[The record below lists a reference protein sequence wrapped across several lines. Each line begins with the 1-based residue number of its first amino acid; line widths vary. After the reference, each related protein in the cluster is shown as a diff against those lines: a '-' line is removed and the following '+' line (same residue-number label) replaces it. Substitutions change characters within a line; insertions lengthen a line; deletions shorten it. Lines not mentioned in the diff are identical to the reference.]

1 MNSKFQFIHELE
13 FGIFFVTLYYLILL
27 INKKAMKK
35 YEVITLKKAMSF
47 GSMKEEL
54 SKEVEQFLNKKVNEG
69 YEIVDVSFSY
79 YEAQELIAFITIC
92 R

>member
-1 MNSKFQFIHELE
+1 
-13 FGIFFVTLYYLILL
+13 
-27 INKKAMKK
+27 MKK

-54 SKEVEQFLNKKVNEG
+54 AKEVEQFLNKKVNEG
-69 YEIVDVSFSY
+69 YEVVDISFTY
-79 YEAQELIAFITIC
+79 YEASELIAFVTLS

>member
-1 MNSKFQFIHELE
+1 
-13 FGIFFVTLYYLILL
+13 
-27 INKKAMKK
+27 MKK

-54 SKEVEQFLNKKVNEG
+54 SKEVEQFLNKKVNER